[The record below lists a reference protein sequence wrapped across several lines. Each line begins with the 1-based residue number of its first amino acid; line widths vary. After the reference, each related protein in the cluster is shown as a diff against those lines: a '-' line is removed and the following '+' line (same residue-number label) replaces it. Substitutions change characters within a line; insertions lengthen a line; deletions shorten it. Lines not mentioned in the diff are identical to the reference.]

1 MINELIYK
9 HLTFKNIIF
18 FAAFIFIMIFAFAN
32 PDIAMLLFASIVIAC
47 SLNPLV
53 KKLNKK
59 FNRSVSAAIVLGSF
73 ILLLSIFILPI
84 FIMGVYQISSFI
96 DSIYKY
102 LVNINN
108 LLETYPIL
116 RKIGLDNI
124 DFVSYFAT
132 IANHAG
138 EMLNGAI
145 NLARS
150 LGSAFV
156 YLFITIIFTYF
167 FMADTNTVKRT
178 FLRFFPTSARG
189 KIENI
194 VSIIAQ
200 KMGGY
205 VVAQFYAI
213 LSVGIVMTIGLLL
226 FRVDY
231 AILLGLITAI
241 LDIIPVAGPAIA
253 LVICLIATAQAGWVP
268 IIGVIVSFA
277 AAQLI
282 ENNIVRPYFFSKLLN
297 LHPMLIFFFLFIG
310 AKYFGVMGA
319 LFAPAIASCICVLI
333 EELYMKNIE

>member
-9 HLTFKNIIF
+9 HLTFKNVIF
-18 FAAFIFIMIFAFAN
+18 FVAFILIILFAFAN
-32 PDIAMLLFASIVIAC
+32 PDIAMMLFASIVIAC

-53 KKLNKK
+53 KKMNKK
-59 FNRSVSAAIVLGSF
+59 FNRSVAAGIVLGSF
-73 ILLLSIFILPI
+73 IILLCIFLLPI
-84 FIMGVYQISSFI
+84 FIIGIYEIGSFL
-96 DSIYKY
+96 DSISKY
-102 LVNINN
+102 LASIDN

-116 RKIGLDNI
+116 KRIGLDNL
-124 DFVSYFAT
+124 DFSSYFVT

-156 YLFITIIFTYF
+156 YLFIMIIFTYF
-167 FMADTNTVKRT
+167 FMADTNTVKKT
-178 FLRFFPTSARG
+178 FLRFFPISARAR
-189 KIENI
+189 IETI

-213 LSVGIVMTIGLLL
+213 VSVGIVMTIGLLM
-226 FRVDY
+226 FGVNY

-241 LDIIPVAGPAIA
+241 LDIIPVVGPTIA
-253 LVICLIATAQAGWVP
+253 LIICLIATAQSGWLP
-268 IIGVIVSFA
+268 IIGVVVSFA

-297 LHPMLIFFFLFIG
+297 IHPMLIFFFLFIG
-310 AKYFGVMGA
+310 AKYFGVLGA